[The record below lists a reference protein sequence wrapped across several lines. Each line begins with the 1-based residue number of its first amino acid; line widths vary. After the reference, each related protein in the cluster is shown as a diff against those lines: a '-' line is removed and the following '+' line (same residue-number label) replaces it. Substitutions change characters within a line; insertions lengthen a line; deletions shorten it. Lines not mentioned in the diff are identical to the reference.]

1 MLLLDGD
8 LGENDHKLLINKN
21 NPFKYRQRGNNDGIA
36 IEDKLIA
43 YGKKQQQKRTQAQLD
58 KIKAEEEKMPFKPT
72 ISKNINLNEKYP
84 NDFLKRMEYY
94 KLFKERNIEILRNNQ
109 KKKTM
114 NNNTFKPKISSFA
127 NAIRRNFN
135 MLYNEEQIKKK
146 EKAKQVYTTSFPMN
160 NSSSNNNQISTVLNN
175 IPNTQSKKEDTV
187 VSRKLMMLLEENK
200 EDIIPNDNS
209 YQNEPQSDSNEI
221 WPEDYAKLYA
231 KEIE

>member
-1 MLLLDGD
+1 MSLTTFIIFLLS
-8 LGENDHKLLINKN
+8 
-21 NPFKYRQRGNNDGIA
+21 P
-36 IEDKLIA
+36 
-43 YGKKQQQKRTQAQLD
+43 
-58 KIKAEEEKMPFKPT
+58 
-72 ISKNINLNEKYP
+72 
-84 NDFLKRMEYY
+84 
-94 KLFKERNIEILRNNQ
+94 
-109 KKKTM
+109 
-114 NNNTFKPKISSFA
+114 FKPKISSFA
-127 NAIRRNFN
+127 QTIRRNFN
-135 MLYNEEQIKKK
+135 LLYNEEQIKKK